1 MRLLMLNPN
10 TSAGVTDL
18 IVAAA
23 EAVAAPETQIVPATA
38 PRGVPYIA
46 TRAEAVIGGAIA
58 LEMLA
63 ELHEGVDAAVIAA
76 FADPGLGGAREL
88 FPIPVIGLAEAGML
102 TACMLGGRFSIVT
115 FAAAL
120 EPWYRECVAWH
131 GLEKRC
137 ASIRTLDGA
146 FRTISEVQEE
156 KADLLVALACRA
168 IEDDQADV
176 ILLAGAPLAG
186 LGPKVAE
193 RIPVPVVDCVGAAV
207 KQAEALVALGPRKAR
222 AGTFRRPDA
231 KPSTGLAPALADWIA
246 HSDKINTKSRDP

>member
-1 MRLLMLNPN
+1 VRLLMLNPN

-23 EAVAAPETQIVPATA
+23 QAVASPGTEILPATA
-38 PRGVPYIA
+38 SRGVPYIA
-46 TRAEAVIGGAIA
+46 TRAEAIIGGAIA
-58 LEMLA
+58 LEMMA
-63 ELHEGVDAAVIAA
+63 ELHEKVDAAVIAA

-102 TACMLGGRFSIVT
+102 TACMLGARFSIVT

-146 FRTISEVQEE
+146 FRAITEVQE
-156 KADLLVALACRA
+156 KAELLVKLAGRA
-168 IEDDQADV
+168 IEEDQADV

-207 KQAEALVALGPRKAR
+207 KQAEALVALGPKKAR
-222 AGTFRRPDA
+222 AGTFRRPDP
-231 KPSTGLAPALADWIA
+231 KPSIGLAPALADWIA
-246 HSDKINTKSRDP
+246 HSTKNS

>member
-1 MRLLMLNPN
+1 MRILMLNPN
-10 TSAGVTDL
+10 TSTGVTDL
-18 IVAAA
+18 IMAAA
-23 EAVAAPETQIVPATA
+23 KPAAAPGTELIPATA

-46 TRAEAVIGGAIA
+46 TRAEAVLGGAMA
-58 LEMLA
+58 LEILA
-63 ELHEGVDAAVIAA
+63 ELHTQVDAAVIAA

-146 FRTISEVQEE
+146 FRGISSVQEE
-156 KADLLVALACRA
+156 KADLLVGLANRA
-168 IEDDQADV
+168 VEEDQADV
-176 ILLAGAPLAG
+176 VLPVSYTHLTLPTILR
-186 LGPKVAE
+186 V
-193 RIPVPVVDCVGAAV
+193 
-207 KQAEALVALGPRKAR
+207 
-222 AGTFRRPDA
+222 
-231 KPSTGLAPALADWIA
+231 
-246 HSDKINTKSRDP
+246 

>member
-1 MRLLMLNPN
+1 LRLLMLNPN
-10 TSAGVTDL
+10 TSAGVTNL

-23 EAVAAPETQIVPATA
+23 EAVAAPGTEIISATA

-63 ELHEGVDAAVIAA
+63 ELHHGVDAAVIAA

-115 FAAAL
+115 FASAL

-137 ASIRTLDGA
+137 AAIRTLEGA
-146 FRTISEVQEE
+146 FRAINEVQEE
-156 KADLLVALACRA
+156 KADLLVKLACRT
-168 IEDDQADV
+168 IEEDQADV
-176 ILLAGAPLAG
+176 IILAGAPLAG

-207 KQAEALVALGPRKAR
+207 KQAEALVALATKKAR
-222 AGTFRRPDA
+222 QGTFRRPDA
-231 KPSTGLAPALADWIA
+231 KPSIGLAQALADWMA
-246 HSDKINTKSRDP
+246 HKEQHE

>member
-1 MRLLMLNPN
+1 
-10 TSAGVTDL
+10 
-18 IVAAA
+18 
-23 EAVAAPETQIVPATA
+23 
-38 PRGVPYIA
+38 
-46 TRAEAVIGGAIA
+46 
-58 LEMLA
+58 
-63 ELHEGVDAAVIAA
+63 
-76 FADPGLGGAREL
+76 
-88 FPIPVIGLAEAGML
+88 
-102 TACMLGGRFSIVT
+102 VT

-137 ASIRTLDGA
+137 ASIRTLDGS

-246 HSDKINTKSRDP
+246 HSDKNNTKSRDP